1 MVTIPHR
8 THFFTT
14 IAFIHSFLHSP
25 EESNLRVFFCT
36 MVKFASTVSTALAV
50 SSLLGFAVA
59 HPGEKH
65 DHAKI
70 KRQIDARGLR
80 AAAAKRSLSA
90 CENSNKHRSL
100 MERSVARR
108 ARTLNRL
115 REKRGT
121 NVSESRL
128 VTFHRSDVI
137 TNRPLDSRKFRRDLA
152 DLQEFEAVNQ

>member
-1 MVTIPHR
+1 MV
-8 THFFTT
+8 
-14 IAFIHSFLHSP
+14 
-25 EESNLRVFFCT
+25 N
-36 MVKFASTVSTALAV
+36 FACTVSTALAV
-50 SSLLGFAVA
+50 TSLFSLAVA

-80 AAAAKRSLSA
+80 ATAAKRSLSA
-90 CENSNKHRSL
+90 CENSIKHRSL

-121 NVSESRL
+121 NVSKLEL
-128 VTFHRSDVI
+128 VNVSKLMMNTDISA
-137 TNRPLDSRKFRRDLA
+137 DSRKFRRDLA
-152 DLQEFEAVNQ
+152 DLQEFEATNQYVSIRTQAAATNCPQQYDRQC